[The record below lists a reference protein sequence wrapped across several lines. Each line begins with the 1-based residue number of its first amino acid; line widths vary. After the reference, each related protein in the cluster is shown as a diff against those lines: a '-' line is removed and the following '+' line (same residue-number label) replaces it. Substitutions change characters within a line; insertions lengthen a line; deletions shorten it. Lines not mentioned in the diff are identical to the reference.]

1 MQPLKGTKS
10 PDFSL
15 FSCQG
20 KNTNY
25 FIFFSIIWQKNLK
38 NRQFSLDFGKKPEP

>member
-1 MQPLKGTKS
+1 MQGVKEKNP
-10 PDFSL
+10 PIFSL

-38 NRQFSLDFGKKPEP
+38 NRHFPLDFLKKPEP

>member
-1 MQPLKGTKS
+1 MQGVNKKNP
-10 PDFSL
+10 PIFSL

-25 FIFFSIIWQKNLK
+25 FIFFSIIWAKKAKNLEK
-38 NRQFSLDFGKKPEP
+38 SSFSA

>member
-1 MQPLKGTKS
+1 MQGVNKKNP
-10 PDFSL
+10 PIFSL

-25 FIFFSIIWQKNLK
+25 FIFFSIIWAKNTKNLEK
-38 NRQFSLDFGKKPEP
+38 SSFSA